1 MIVGDDADEESDL
14 TENPF
19 AATANEELYIDDP
32 KKTLRGW
39 FEREGYDL
47 EYDVEE
53 KGFGQFLC
61 RVEYVQFVRFHLTEC
76 MVDGLRLSKVLSPR
90 LLYYLFVTCNW
101 VVTWWQESVTL
112 CTCNT
117 I

>member
-1 MIVGDDADEESDL
+1 MWRLFVSQWFSVLNACTVLLGRRGHYYESAGGKIVYLLIVGDDADEESDL

-19 AATANEELYIDDP
+19 AATANEELYVEDP

-61 RVEYVQFVRFHLTEC
+61 RVEYVQFVNFR
-76 MVDGLRLSKVLSPR
+76 
-90 LLYYLFVTCNW
+90 N
-101 VVTWWQESVTL
+101 
-112 CTCNT
+112 
-117 I
+117 

>member
-1 MIVGDDADEESDL
+1 LIVGDDADEESDL

-19 AATANEELYIDDP
+19 AATANEELYVDDP
-32 KKTLRGW
+32 KKTLLGW

-61 RVEYVQFVRFHLTEC
+61 RVEYVQFVHFHLTEC
-76 MVDGLRLSKVLSPR
+76 LVNVFAFPTVSYPG
-90 LLYYLFVTCNW
+90 LLYW
-101 VVTWWQESVTL
+101 
-112 CTCNT
+112 

>member
-1 MIVGDDADEESDL
+1 MIVGDDANEESDL

-19 AATANEELYIDDP
+19 AATANEELYVDDP

-53 KGFGQFLC
+53 RGFGQFLC
-61 RVEYVQFVRFHLTEC
+61 RVEYVQFVCFHLTHWHTQTPVMRSEPS
-76 MVDGLRLSKVLSPR
+76 MSF
-90 LLYYLFVTCNW
+90 LLILAFR
-101 VVTWWQESVTL
+101 
-112 CTCNT
+112 
-117 I
+117 

>member
-1 MIVGDDADEESDL
+1 MWQLSVSQRFSVLNACIFLLARRGHYYELAGSKIIYLLIVGDDAVEESDL

-61 RVEYVQFVRFHLTEC
+61 RVEYV
-76 MVDGLRLSKVLSPR
+76 
-90 LLYYLFVTCNW
+90 
-101 VVTWWQESVTL
+101 
-112 CTCNT
+112 
-117 I
+117 

>member
-1 MIVGDDADEESDL
+1 MLFIMLVGDDADEETDL

-19 AATANEELYIDDP
+19 AATQNEDLYINDP

-39 FEREGYDL
+39 FEREGYEL

-61 RVEYVQFVRFHLTEC
+61 RVEYVYNLCT
-76 MVDGLRLSKVLSPR
+76 MVDFLSTHFISKTAYHISDKFEISGQALKVAGQ
-90 LLYYLFVTCNW
+90 T
-101 VVTWWQESVTL
+101 
-112 CTCNT
+112 
-117 I
+117 

>member
-14 TENPF
+14 SENPF
-19 AATANEELYIDDP
+19 AATANEELYVDDP

-61 RVEYVQFVRFHLTEC
+61 RVEYVQFVCFRLIEC
-76 MVDGLRLSKVLSPR
+76 MVNICLSKNFISR
-90 LLYYLFVTCNW
+90 TNYWISMNFG
-101 VVTWWQESVTL
+101 
-112 CTCNT
+112 
-117 I
+117 IMG